1 MKKVTLLHLPIILPL
16 LLSGCGLNQEKD
28 NAAGDPTT
36 IAIHTESTTEEIN
49 GMSIYQLTSTW
60 RTQDNEAIEFID
72 LKGEVLVVVM
82 IYTSCQSACPRLVA
96 DMKSIESKIT
106 PAVPDGVRYVLVS
119 IDPTRDTPDR
129 LKKFSIE
136 NELSDRRW
144 LFLQGTEE
152 SVRDFAN
159 VLAVRYTEISPVDFS
174 HSNIISVFDR
184 DGVMR
189 HQQEGL
195 GVDYQQTINTVLSL
209 ATNHTAQ

>member
-1 MKKVTLLHLPIILPL
+1 MRKSTLLCISFVLPL
-16 LLSGCGLNQEKD
+16 FFGGCGANPEKET
-28 NAAGDPTT
+28 AAERATVK
-36 IAIHTESTTEEIN
+36 ASHTESTTEEIN

-60 RTQDNEAIEFID
+60 KTQDNDSVEFKD
-72 LKGEVLVVVM
+72 LRGEVLVVVM

-96 DMKSIESKIT
+96 DMKGIESKIT
-106 PAVPDGVRYVLVS
+106 PTVPDGVRYVLVS
-119 IDPTRDTPDR
+119 IDPARDTPER

-174 HSNIISVFDR
+174 HSNIISVFDSE
-184 DGVMR
+184 GVMR

-195 GVDYQQTINTVLSL
+195 GVDYQQTVNTVLSL
-209 ATNHTAQ
+209 AAGHTEP